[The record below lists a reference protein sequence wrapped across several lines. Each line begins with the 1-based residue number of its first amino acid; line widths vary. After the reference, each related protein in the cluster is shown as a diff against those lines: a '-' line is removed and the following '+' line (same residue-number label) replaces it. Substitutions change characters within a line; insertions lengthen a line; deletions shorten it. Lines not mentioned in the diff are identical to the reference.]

1 MAASV
6 AYYTVFSLP
15 PLLFITVAAAGFFFG
30 RTTVEGY
37 LLEQAKSLVGES
49 PASQIETMLKAAG
62 DRIAQGGSAL
72 LVSIGAL
79 LIAATGVMAQLQVA
93 LNRAWEVR
101 PDPQGGGIR
110 RFIVKRLVSF
120 AAIIAIAFLL
130 LVSLIFSAA
139 ISAFGGTAFG
149 LLPNQ
154 LSQGLLYTMELSASV
169 VLFTA
174 VFAGVFRF
182 LPDAVIR
189 WRDVLV
195 GALFTA
201 VAFTLGKFGLGLY
214 LGNFDVA
221 RDFGAAGSLAV
232 IMLWVY
238 YVSVILLLGAEFTQ
252 VWARTHGNPV
262 RPERGSIRYSRER
275 LTFGDSRQP
284 RGVRG

>member
-1 MAASV
+1 
-6 AYYTVFSLP
+6 
-15 PLLFITVAAAGFFFG
+15 
-30 RTTVEGY
+30 
-37 LLEQAKSLVGES
+37 
-49 PASQIETMLKAAG
+49 
-62 DRIAQGGSAL
+62 
-72 LVSIGAL
+72 
-79 LIAATGVMAQLQVA
+79 
-93 LNRAWEVR
+93 
-101 PDPQGGGIR
+101 
-110 RFIVKRLVSF
+110 VKRLISF

-130 LVSLIFSAA
+130 LVSLILSAA
-139 ISAFGGTAFG
+139 ISAFGGAAFG

-154 LSQGLLYTMELSASV
+154 LSQGLLYTLELSASV

-201 VAFTLGKFGLGLY
+201 IAFTLGKFGLGLY
-214 LGNFDVA
+214 MGNFDVA
-221 RDFGAAGSLAV
+221 RDFGAAASLAV

-238 YVSVILLLGAEFTQ
+238 YVSVILLVGAEFTQ

-262 RPERGSIRYSRER
+262 RPQRGSIRYSRER

-284 RGVRG
+284 RSVRG